1 MMSRL
6 LHIEQI
12 AIDIMLH
19 DEAGRVEPAIS
30 LAP

>member
-19 DEAGRVEPAIS
+19 DEAGRVEPVIS